1 MRKERLGV
9 SQENTVG
16 WETHDKTLK
25 RLRGIV
31 VTSREISF
39 VTYHKNRSNMRCVI
53 DSTLNTAYT
62 PAREGRT
69 AHEDRLKVITLSLE
83 TALLSNYRAG

>member
-1 MRKERLGV
+1 
-9 SQENTVG
+9 
-16 WETHDKTLK
+16 
-25 RLRGIV
+25 
-31 VTSREISF
+31 
-39 VTYHKNRSNMRCVI
+39 MRCVI

-83 TALLSNYRAG
+83 TAILSNTVAAVLVIK

>member
-1 MRKERLGV
+1 MRP
-9 SQENTVG
+9 
-16 WETHDKTLK
+16 
-25 RLRGIV
+25 RGIV
-31 VTSREISF
+31 VTSRREKSF
-39 VTYHKNRSNMRCVI
+39 QYAVCDI

-83 TALLSNYRAG
+83 TAILSNTVAAV

>member
-39 VTYHKNRSNMRCVI
+39 VTYHKNRPHMRCVI

-62 PAREGRT
+62 MVC
-69 AHEDRLKVITLSLE
+69 DRQHLK
-83 TALLSNYRAG
+83 YRLYSGT